1 MKKKESNINELTLP
15 TTDQLEKELKRVKI
29 NSRYKTLLKSTVY
42 VILIVV
48 ALAVLVATL
57 VLPILQIYGNS
68 MEPTL
73 NEGNIVVAVKKTD
86 FKSGDIIAFY
96 YNNRILV
103 KRVIATSSQWVDIDE
118 NGNVFVNNKL
128 LEEPYLKEKYYGEVD
143 IELPYQV
150 PEGTYFVL
158 GDEREL
164 SVDSRNSSI
173 GTISQ
178 EDIIGKVIFNI
189 WPFKQIGI
197 IK

>member
-1 MKKKESNINELTLP
+1 MKKKVSSISELTLP

-29 NSRYKTLLKSTVY
+29 SSRYKTLLKSTVY

-48 ALAVLVATL
+48 ALAVLIATL

-73 NEGNIVVAVKKTD
+73 NEGNIVVAVKKSD
-86 FKSGDIIAFY
+86 FKSGDVIAFY

-103 KRVIATSSQWVDIDE
+103 KRVIATPSQWVDIDE

-128 LEEPYLKEKYYGEVD
+128 LEEPYIKEKNYGEVD
-143 IELPYQV
+143 IEFPYQV
-150 PEGTYFVL
+150 PEGTYFIL

-178 EDIIGKVIFNI
+178 EDIIGKVVFNI
-189 WPFKQIGI
+189 WPLKQIGI